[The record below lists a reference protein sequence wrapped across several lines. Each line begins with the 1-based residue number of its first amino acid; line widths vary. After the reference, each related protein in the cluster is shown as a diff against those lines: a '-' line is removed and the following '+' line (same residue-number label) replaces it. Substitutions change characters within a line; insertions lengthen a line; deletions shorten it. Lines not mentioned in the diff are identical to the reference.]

1 MSSPQCGLE
10 VAHEQSS
17 VFTFAVFLNDDDD
30 DLHEEAED
38 YDDSTRDATLQGLG
52 GWSARTRSVT
62 FFRVS
67 LEMMLSCGLLGWG
80 LKYVL

>member
-1 MSSPQCGLE
+1 M
-10 VAHEQSS
+10 
-17 VFTFAVFLNDDDD
+17 FLNDDDD

-62 FFRVS
+62 FFKVS
-67 LEMMLSCGLLGWG
+67 LEMIL
-80 LKYVL
+80 

>member
-1 MSSPQCGLE
+1 M
-10 VAHEQSS
+10 
-17 VFTFAVFLNDDDD
+17 FLNDDDD

-62 FFRVS
+62 FLKVS
-67 LEMMLSCGLLGWG
+67 FGIDFVSCSLPGWG
-80 LKYVL
+80 